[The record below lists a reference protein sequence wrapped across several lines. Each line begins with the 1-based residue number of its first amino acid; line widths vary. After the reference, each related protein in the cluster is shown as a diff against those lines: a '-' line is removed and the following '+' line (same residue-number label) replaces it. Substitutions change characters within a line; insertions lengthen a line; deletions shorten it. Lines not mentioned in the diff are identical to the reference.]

1 MDERAKN
8 QSPLTMKSLQER
20 ITTQEADFAARLSQL
35 QERIATMEVDFAAR
49 LSQLQE
55 RIAALEADFAAKY
68 AQLSQLEQKHGLL
81 YEAHQQLQQDFEAYK
96 NIHPLKKLLGK
107 AQEK

>member
-49 LSQLQE
+49 LSQFQE
-55 RIAALEADFAAKY
+55 RIAALEADFAVKY
-68 AQLSQLEQKHGLL
+68 AQLEQKHGLL